1 MFQREACL
9 PRALDGGHGSRLAIS
24 ILSITV
30 TVRVLFIVETVTLRL
45 PETKLS
51 FVAMNVQVS
60 RYFHD
65 RLAHGV
71 LNRLL
76 MLDQLDY
83 LGLGGG
89 HGCRLSQLRGGLLK
103 VTVVAKVAV
112 EFLLLVLFQLYFVSC
127 AALLVVFRF
136 LIILP
141 ILSSNGLLN
150 VCVAERGEQLVV
162 ALLLSVQGLIL
173 GLSELLLGQ

>member
-1 MFQREACL
+1 M
-9 PRALDGGHGSRLAIS
+9 
-24 ILSITV
+24 
-30 TVRVLFIVETVTLRL
+30 
-45 PETKLS
+45 
-51 FVAMNVQVS
+51 
-60 RYFHD
+60 
-65 RLAHGV
+65 
-71 LNRLL
+71 
-76 MLDQLDY
+76 
-83 LGLGGG
+83 
-89 HGCRLSQLRGGLLK
+89 
-103 VTVVAKVAV
+103 TVVAKVAV